1 MNDGQ
6 RWGGGEIHSKKSK
19 IRSMKVKGLKPV
31 EVGALNSDQDGISS
45 TDLFKGFQA
54 TFSPNFLHVF

>member
-1 MNDGQ
+1 
-6 RWGGGEIHSKKSK
+6 
-19 IRSMKVKGLKPV
+19 MKVKGLKPV